1 METSKNKWKV
11 YKFGGTSLKDAS
23 CFKRVIEIVN
33 ESRKDDTSTNL
44 GIIVS
49 AVSGMTDN
57 LLNLTNQSEGDCISI
72 LEEINARY
80 SFIAKDLVDTNN
92 YNKLQYIRLIT
103 INYNCVATL

>member
-49 AVSGMTDN
+49 AMSGMTDN
-57 LLNLTNQSEGDCISI
+57 LLNLINQSEGDRISI

-92 YNKLQYIRLIT
+92 YNKGE
-103 INYNCVATL
+103 